1 MKRLIAAVVLGM
13 VVAALPAFAADDAG
27 KAPPAKP
34 VASAKSLDPA
44 KGAFHRTHTQKLKMA
59 CDGCHAPELK
69 DALFLRGAEVSTS
82 GPGPVDRG
90 ICLGCHQAPAKP
102 TWYGAAAK

>member
-1 MKRLIAAVVLGM
+1 MKRLIAAIVLGM
-13 VVAALPAFAADDAG
+13 AVAALPAVAADDAAI
-27 KAPPAKP
+27 KPTTKP
-34 VASAKSLDPA
+34 VASTKSLDPI

-59 CDGCHAPELK
+59 CDNCHAGELK
-69 DALFLRGAEVSTS
+69 DVLFLRGAEVSAG

-102 TWYGAAAK
+102 TWYGPAK